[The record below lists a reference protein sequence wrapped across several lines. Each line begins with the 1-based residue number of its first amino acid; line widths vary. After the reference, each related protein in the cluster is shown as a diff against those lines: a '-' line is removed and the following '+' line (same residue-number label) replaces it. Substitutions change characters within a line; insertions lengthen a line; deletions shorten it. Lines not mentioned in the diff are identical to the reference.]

1 MVDGFFDYVFE
12 RCIIFIGNLKIFK
25 KEEVMDGCSFIRDLK
40 SKSTSFLC
48 EEARCASSECEKK
61 ACMMVL
67 STREDLAVFLNEND
81 GPNLK
86 HFIDQIKNNPNE
98 RIMISNLVNKI

>member
-1 MVDGFFDYVFE
+1 
-12 RCIIFIGNLKIFK
+12 
-25 KEEVMDGCSFIRDLK
+25 
-40 SKSTSFLC
+40 
-48 EEARCASSECEKK
+48 
-61 ACMMVL
+61 MMVL
-67 STREDLAVFLNEND
+67 STREDCKEDLAVFLNEND